1 MVSHKERRGLTQM
14 QETAKQAEFRERVNR
29 TDDSSE
35 TDTTTDNKY
44 KLNLWGAGRE
54 AQARGNGREQ
64 EGSRKTLWANEDD
77 AGQVW
82 RWAPAG
88 EEQEHTRET
97 EATAKKPRKPEKDA
111 RIIALNAITT

>member
-14 QETAKQAEFRERVNR
+14 QETAKQAELRERVNR

-64 EGSRKTLWANEDD
+64 EGSWKTVWANEAD

-88 EEQEHTRET
+88 EEHRSTRGKQRQLQRNHESQ
-97 EATAKKPRKPEKDA
+97 KKMQGS
-111 RIIALNAITT
+111 LH

>member
-64 EGSRKTLWANEDD
+64 EGSRKTLWANEAD